1 MPDPITGR
9 VLQFTA
15 GVYRVHTPAG
25 TFDCSLRGKAKREVG
40 ERVAIGD
47 LVSIERLEDESESC
61 RITEV
66 LPRESRLSRHSMAK
80 RREQVLAANV
90 DQVAAVFAVARPDA
104 DVRLLDRLLAVA
116 ELHDLPALI
125 VLNKTDLLEDGE
137 VPPGLAAYAEIG
149 YPVLP
154 TCAKTGAGLEVLRGR
169 LAGRITV
176 FTGPSGVG
184 KTSIL
189 NAVMPDLDLRV
200 GAVGDRSG
208 RGKHTT
214 SAGVLIPLPG
224 GGYLADTPGIQ
235 YFEPAGVDVADLA
248 HAFREFR
255 SLVDGCRFANC
266 RHRAEPGCAVR
277 AAVDDGSVHEHR
289 FASYLSLLE
298 DAEGGRESGR

>member
-1 MPDPITGR
+1 VSEGLTGR

-15 GVYRVHTPAG
+15 GVYRVHTPEG
-25 TFDCSLRGKAKREVG
+25 TFDCSLRGKAKRDAG

-47 LVSIERLEDESESC
+47 LVTLERLEDESC
-61 RITEV
+61 RITHV
-66 LPRESRLSRHSMAK
+66 LPRESRLSRHSLAK

-90 DQVAAVFAVARPDA
+90 DQVAAVFALARPDP

-116 ELHDLPALI
+116 ELHDLPSLI
-125 VLNKTDLLEDGE
+125 VANKSDLAEDE
-137 VPPGLAAYAEIG
+137 PVPPEMAAYAALG

-154 TCAKTGAGLEVLRGR
+154 TCALTGAGLDVLQEL

-176 FTGPSGVG
+176 FAGPSGVG

-189 NAVMPDLDLRV
+189 NAIFPDLGLRV
-200 GAVGDRSG
+200 GAVGERTG

-214 SAGVLIPLPG
+214 SAGLLIPLPD

-235 YFEPAGVDVADLA
+235 YFEPAGVDPADLA

-255 SLVDGCRFANC
+255 PLVERCRFADC
-266 RHRAEPGCAVR
+266 RHRVEPGCAIR
-277 AAVDDGSVHEHR
+277 AAVDDGSIRAHR
-289 FASYLSLLE
+289 HASYLSLLE
-298 DAEGGRESGR
+298 AAGGGREQGW

>member
-1 MPDPITGR
+1 MPDPLTGR

-15 GVYRVHTPAG
+15 GVYRIHTADE
-25 TFDCSLRGKAKREVG
+25 TLDCSLRGKAKRDAG

-47 LVSIERLEDESESC
+47 RVTVERLGDGSC

-66 LPRESRLSRHSMAK
+66 LPRHSRLSRHSMAK

-90 DQVAAVFAVARPDA
+90 DQVAAVFSAARPEP

-116 ELHDLPALI
+116 ELHDLPSLI
-125 VLNKTDLLEDGE
+125 VVNKTDLAEHGN
-137 VPPGLAAYAEIG
+137 VPPEFAAYATIG

-154 TCAKTGAGLEVLRGR
+154 TCAKSGAGLDVLEER

-189 NAVMPDLDLRV
+189 NALVPDLDLRV

-214 SAGVLIPLPG
+214 SAGLLIPIPG

-235 YFEPAGVDVADLA
+235 YFEPAGVDPADLA

-255 SLVDGCRFANC
+255 PLVDDCRFADC

-277 AAVDDGSVHEHR
+277 DAVEEGSLYEHR
-289 FASYLSLLE
+289 FDSYLSLLE
-298 DAEGGRESGR
+298 AAEGGRDSGR

>member
-1 MPDPITGR
+1 MPDSLTGR

-15 GVYRVHTPAG
+15 GVYRIHTSEG
-25 TFDCSLRGKAKREVG
+25 TFDCSLRGKAKRDAG

-47 LVSIERLEDESESC
+47 LVTFERLEDKSC

-66 LPRESRLSRHSMAK
+66 LPRESRLSRHSLAK

-90 DQVAAVFAVARPDA
+90 DQVAAVFSVARPEPDIQ
-104 DVRLLDRLLAVA
+104 LLDRLLAVA
-116 ELHDLPALI
+116 ELHDLASLI
-125 VLNKTDLLEDGE
+125 VVNKTDLTQNEK
-137 VPPGLAAYAEIG
+137 VPPEIAAYAALG

-154 TCAKTGAGLEVLRGR
+154 MCATTGAGLDVLREM

-189 NAVMPDLDLRV
+189 NAILPDLDLRV

-214 SAGVLIPLPG
+214 SAGLLIPLPD

-235 YFEPAGVDVADLA
+235 YFEPAGADPADLA

-255 SLVDGCRFANC
+255 PLVDLCRFANC

-277 AAVDDGSVHEHR
+277 AAVDDGSVYEHR
-289 FASYLSLLE
+289 HASYLSLLE
-298 DAEGGRESGR
+298 AAEGGREYGR